1 MNINYKPSQIELFP
15 SNSAALD
22 ELNKPRFFL
31 ASLTLSIESLVIL
44 SILGIM
50 LTLFSFAIGVEQ
62 GKRSVAQALDERV
75 AQAWNVGARRAHPT
89 MIAASVTSTMP
100 QQATAKPVAPIVA
113 GSGNKGVVVMH
124 TQAQPVGVK
133 PMVKQTVVA
142 APKVAMLVPQ
152 AARMTVQLATYRSE
166 NYARDEAIQLR
177 GKGIQT
183 FLVKS
188 GEFWLVCSGQFKS
201 KEDAAGFINKLPS
214 KYRKAV
220 QLRRF

>member
-15 SNSAALD
+15 SSNAAVD
-22 ELNKPRFFL
+22 DLNKPRFFL

-50 LTLFSFAIGVEQ
+50 LTLFAFAIGVEQ

-75 AQAWNVGARRAHPT
+75 AQAWNVGARRAQPA
-89 MIAASVTSTMP
+89 MVSAMAA
-100 QQATAKPVAPIVA
+100 ATLPATGKPVLATTPVA
-113 GSGNKGVVVMH
+113 ANKGVVNVIH
-124 TQAQPVGVK
+124 VKQQAVAHPVVERTITPTSKVSAK
-133 PMVKQTVVA
+133 PMASVRFTA
-142 APKVAMLVPQ
+142 
-152 AARMTVQLATYRSE
+152 QLSSYRSE
-166 NYARDEAIQLR
+166 KYARDEALMLR

-188 GEFWLVCSGQFKS
+188 GDFWLVCTGQFKS
-201 KEDAAGFINKLPS
+201 KEEISGFINKLPA
-214 KYRKAV
+214 KLRKTA